1 MTGKVEDLVLVK
13 LIFTFQND
21 VAMIKIY
28 AHQDAVGKAVVSI
41 KEKHYLENLVT
52 CVQETGD

>member
-13 LIFTFQND
+13 LIFTFQKD

-28 AHQDAVGKAVVSI
+28 AQPGCVGKAVVNI

>member
-52 CVQETGD
+52 